1 MSPRDHPEP
10 LIKLMTSVITMIA
23 GGISFSAY
31 KGGNDNNVNFTGF
44 YFSYWSFAG
53 GNLPEAEASP
63 YYRDA
68 DHRYPAWTVCAECAG
83 FFHSFYLV
91 GTSPDCADHYSA
103 EGRAFPESCRP
114 EKGRTPGCYDG
125 MHSCHF

>member
-44 YFSYWSFAG
+44 YF
-53 GNLPEAEASP
+53 LL
-63 YYRDA
+63 
-68 DHRYPAWTVCAECAG
+68 
-83 FFHSFYLV
+83 LV
-91 GTSPDCADHYSA
+91 FRWRQSA
-103 EGRAFPESCRP
+103 RG
-114 EKGRTPGCYDG
+114 
-125 MHSCHF
+125 